1 MRNILRLSLISALSM
16 SAFAVHADPIE
27 QDTQVRVSAAQTAPL
42 NSLEFKQVRGDYA
55 LADGRELQVSGD
67 ARHPVAKLGDR
78 RPTALTRVAD
88 NQFASADKSMS
99 MTFDPATETV
109 TVRVAK
115 TQM

>member
-1 MRNILRLSLISALSM
+1 MRTIISLSLFSALTL
-16 SAFAVHADPIE
+16 SAAAAQAASSE
-27 QDTQVRVSAAQTAPL
+27 DTQVRVSAAQGSAPL

-55 LADGRELQVSGD
+55 LADGRALQVSGD
-67 ARHPVAKLGDR
+67 ARHPVAKLGDNR
-78 RPTALTRVAD
+78 ATALTRVGD

-109 TVRVAK
+109 TVKVAK